1 MNPLKQSS
9 PTPEG
14 KPVEPLQ
21 TPNVGAA
28 WHRLDLHLHSPCVRA
43 FKPPKGTKREGVR
56 ALADPYVE
64 QLVTQGISIA
74 ALTDHNGINREW
86 FEVTAAKAI
95 NRGITLLPGAE
106 MAFREGASALHLLAI
121 FPGDT
126 DLKEVNTFLQSLDQ
140 DPVTPLTDNQG
151 SHRNIDLKVSLTDAL
166 KELRIRFNCLL
177 VLPHPDQAN
186 GLCKSLPPEAAARLL
201 MEIRPD
207 AIEYCPEEEKKKL
220 QATGVLPQDFWDR
233 LASVEFSNP
242 KRIEEI
248 GTQHRTD
255 GTLRAT
261 YLKLSATDL
270 DALRLALHTPETR
283 LSIGGV
289 PPEVHPRIRCLTVSG
304 SGFLGN
310 LSISWNP
317 DFNVIIG
324 SKGVGKSALLET
336 LRYAFAIAPYSD
348 PSRREDSI
356 RHALGSDGKVEVL
369 FDRPVQDGKT
379 RQYRIDRSW
388 GEEPRIVQVDPE
400 KPLSISPT
408 ELLSSSG
415 GASFFGPREIDA
427 VSGDE
432 AYRLAL
438 LDESIGDEA
447 RKCSDAAGKAV
458 QALASNAGAILEDQ
472 TVLAKREEFC
482 QRLKGI
488 EDEIEIHQRQVT
500 DKLKEV
506 ADLRGVGEVLQNATN
521 TVGSI
526 LADCDTWRFNLL
538 TLLETAHQNMI
549 QSENSQT
556 AFSQDGATIL
566 AVLQESLKVVLDDER
581 TLFEQAIQSL
591 TRLDLRYQE
600 KLRPLEEESRRL
612 EQDAQREPM
621 GQDRL
626 LSLREE
632 RTSMAS
638 HAEEWNGIED
648 RLKTLTT
655 ERQGL
660 LQRLKDCRSTQTG
673 LRRERADAI
682 AESLRG
688 RLHLQ
693 IEPKGRKESYKG
705 QLSLLLKGSNLSEVA
720 IELLVAPEAT
730 DGIALAQTVRG
741 GSKEVQTCFGLEPE
755 MADSLIRW
763 LTADDSRLFDLET
776 LIPQDALH
784 LKLKVE
790 GHYQSFEHL
799 SASQGASAFLLLLLG
814 LGSRILVIDQPEDY
828 LADRSVYEEVL
839 QTLREQKGLKD
850 PGLRRQVIVT
860 TNDATLPVM
869 ADAELV
875 IPLEVRE
882 DHPRVIGQASIDDR
896 SLRERIEA
904 TLENGQE
911 VLKQYGL

>member
-9 PTPEG
+9 PTPEE

-21 TPNVGAA
+21 TPSGGAA
-28 WHRLDLHLHSPCVRA
+28 WHRLDLHLHSPCIRT
-43 FKPPKGTKREGVR
+43 FKPPRGTKREGLR
-56 ALADPYVE
+56 ALADPYIE
-64 QLVTQGISIA
+64 QLATQGISIA

-86 FEVTAAKAI
+86 FEVAAAKAI
-95 NRGITLLPGAE
+95 NRGIIILPGAE
-106 MAFREGASALHLLAI
+106 MAFREGASALHLLAV

-126 DLKEVNTFLQSLDQ
+126 DLKDVNAFLQSLDQ
-140 DPVTPLTDNQG
+140 DPATPLTDNQG
-151 SHRNIDLKVSLTDAL
+151 SHRNIELKVSLTDAL
-166 KELRIRFNCLL
+166 KELRSRFNCLL

-186 GLCKSLPPEAAARLL
+186 GLFKSLAAEDAARLL
-201 MEIRPD
+201 LEVRPD

-220 QATGVLPQDFWDR
+220 QATGVLPQDFWKR
-233 LASVEFSNP
+233 LAFVEFSNP

-283 LSIGGV
+283 LSIGGI
-289 PPEVHPRIRCLTVSG
+289 PPEVHPKIRCLTVSG

-310 LSISWNP
+310 LSISWSP
-317 DFNVIIG
+317 DLNVIIG
-324 SKGVGKSALLET
+324 GKGVGKSALLET
-336 LRYAFAIAPYSD
+336 LRYAFAIAPHSD
-348 PSRREDSI
+348 PSACEDSI
-356 RHALGSDGKVEVL
+356 RHALGNDGKVEVL
-369 FDRPVQDGKT
+369 FDRPLRDGKT
-379 RQYRIDRSW
+379 HQYRIARSW
-388 GEEPRIVQVDPE
+388 GEDPRIYQVNPE
-400 KPLSISPT
+400 KPLLISPA
-408 ELLSSSG
+408 ELLSFSG
-415 GASFFGPREIDA
+415 GASFFGPGEIDA
-427 VSGDE
+427 VSGSE
-432 AYRLAL
+432 AYWLAL

-447 RKCSDAAGKAV
+447 RKCSDAMNKAIE
-458 QALASNAGAILEDQ
+458 ALVSNTGAILEGQ
-472 TVLAKREEFC
+472 AALAKRDEYG

-488 EDEIEIHQRQVT
+488 EDEIKIHQRQVA
-500 DKLKEV
+500 DKLKKV
-506 ADLRGVGEVLQNATN
+506 TDLRGVGEVLQNARN
-521 TVGSI
+521 TVSDI
-526 LADCDTWRFNLL
+526 LADCETWRFNLL
-538 TLLETAHQNMI
+538 TLIETAHQGLTDLE
-549 QSENSQT
+549 SSQT
-556 AFSQDGATIL
+556 GFPQEGATIL

-581 TLFEQAIQSL
+581 TLFEQAMQSL
-591 TRLDLRYQE
+591 TRLDIRYQE
-600 KLRPLEEESRRL
+600 KLRPLEEESKRL

-626 LSLREE
+626 LSLTEE
-632 RTSMAS
+632 RTSLAS
-638 HAEEWNGIED
+638 HVEEWNGIED

-660 LQRLKDCRSTQTG
+660 LQRLKDCRFTQTG

-693 IEPKGRKESYKG
+693 IEPKGQKESYKE
-705 QLSLLLKGSNLSEVA
+705 QLSLLLKGSNLPEEA

-730 DGIALAQTVRG
+730 DGIALAEAVRT

-755 MADSLIRW
+755 MADRLIRW
-763 LTADDSRLFDLET
+763 LTADDSRLFELET
-776 LIPQDALH
+776 LIPQDGLH
-784 LKLKVE
+784 LRLKME
-790 GHYQSFEHL
+790 GQYQPFEHL

-828 LADRSVYEEVL
+828 LADRSVHEEVL

-882 DHPRVIGQASIDDR
+882 DQAHVIGQASIDDR
-896 SLRERIEA
+896 SLREMIEA

-911 VLKQYGL
+911 VFKQCGL